1 VSAPRRPSLLTI
13 SLVWLFALGGI
24 GGFFPFY
31 SLYLSENLGL
41 SGTQVGLVLAVLP
54 LMSILVQPVWGQL
67 GDVTGSRQRV
77 LVALA
82 AGAGCG
88 YAALWLGTGFGSILL
103 LTALLATFSAPLI
116 PTAVAVTLA
125 ITRDHGPHAFG
136 LARVWGTVG
145 FMIVV
150 LAFPALLARLEAAT
164 GVAAQPDGPSEPLLG
179 LMFPLTGAVVAVSA
193 LCALALPRTGAVAL
207 RAPRGDWRR
216 LAEHAPY
223 LRVLLFSLLA
233 YLALQG
239 PMALFPVYVRAHGG
253 SLDDVSRLWVPML
266 LLEIPLVALSGASLE
281 RIGARGLLATGVLA
295 GGVRWTVCGLFPDS
309 PLIFPLQALHGAVVA
324 GLVVGGP
331 LYVEASVPERL
342 RSTGQNVLAMLGVS
356 LGGISSNLATGWL
369 HERFG
374 IDTAY
379 VVGGGAALLLGAL
392 VPWLL
397 PSPARPREADSQLT

>member
-1 VSAPRRPSLLTI
+1 VRRPATLTI
-13 SLVWLFALGGI
+13 SLVWLFALGGL
-24 GGFFPFY
+24 GSFFPFY

-41 SGTQVGLVLAVLP
+41 SGTQVGVVLAVLP
-54 LMSILVQPVWGQL
+54 LMGMVVQPVWGQL
-67 GDVTGSRQRV
+67 GDVTGSRKRV
-77 LVALA
+77 LCVLA

-88 YAALWLGTGFGSILL
+88 YAALALGTGFGSMLM
-103 LTALLATFSAPLI
+103 LTALLAAFSAPLI

-125 ITRDHGPHAFG
+125 LTRDLGPHAFG
-136 LARVWGTVG
+136 LSRVWGTVG
-145 FMIVV
+145 FLAVV
-150 LAFPALLARLEAAT
+150 LAFPALLERLESAS
-164 GVAAQPDGPSEPLLG
+164 GVVPVPGGPSEPLLH
-179 LMFPLTGAVVAVSA
+179 LMFPVTGAIVAGAAVF
-193 LCALALPRTGAVAL
+193 ALALPHAGAVAL

-223 LRVLLFSLLA
+223 LRVLVFSLLA

-281 RIGARGLLATGVLA
+281 RLGARGLLAMGVLA
-295 GGVRWTVCGLFPDS
+295 GGVRWTLCGLFPGS
-309 PLIFPLQALHGAVVA
+309 PLMFPLQALHGVVVA
-324 GLVVGGP
+324 GLVIGGP

-356 LGGISSNLATGWL
+356 LGGITSNLASGWL
-369 HERFG
+369 HDRFG
-374 IDTAY
+374 IDAPY
-379 VVGGGAALLLGAL
+379 LVGGLAALVLGAL

-397 PSPARPREADSQLT
+397 PAPARPREAE

>member
-1 VSAPRRPSLLTI
+1 VSSRSPTLTI
-13 SLVWLFALGGI
+13 SLVWLFALGGL
-24 GGFFPFY
+24 GSFFPFY
-31 SLYLSENLGL
+31 SLYLSENLAL
-41 SGTQVGLVLAVLP
+41 SGTQVGAVLAVLP
-54 LMSILVQPVWGQL
+54 LMGILVQPVWGQL

-88 YAALWLGTGFGSILL
+88 YAALALGTGFGSMLL
-103 LTALLATFSAPLI
+103 LTALLALFSAPLI

-125 ITRDHGPHAFG
+125 LTRDLGPHAFG

-145 FMIVV
+145 FLVVV
-150 LAFPALLARLEAAT
+150 LALPALLGWLEAAT
-164 GVAAQPDGPSEPLLG
+164 GVTPVPGGPSQPLLG
-179 LMFPLTGAVVAVSA
+179 WMFPITGAIVGVSA
-193 LCALALPRTGAVAL
+193 AVALALPRTGAVAL

-281 RIGARGLLATGVLA
+281 RIGARGLLAIGVLA
-295 GGVRWTVCGLFPDS
+295 GGIRWTVCGLFPDS
-309 PLIFPLQALHGAVVA
+309 PLIFPLQALHGVVVA
-324 GLVVGGP
+324 GLVIGGP

-356 LGGISSNLATGWL
+356 LGGISSNLASGWL
-369 HERFG
+369 HDRYG
-374 IDTAY
+374 IDAPY
-379 VVGGGAALLLGAL
+379 LVGGIAALALGAL

-397 PSPARPREADSQLT
+397 PAPARPAEAKPAP